1 MVKYLLLNYMNKRS
15 NYLKLLVILLPLQVL
30 AHDGQASL
38 EQYPTKDIVAYFKQA
53 QQEGLTGIAQ
63 KSKSVYARLATPGE
77 IIKTIIKGVGTELIS
92 PPAQEGDWVVE
103 NICPAT
109 GNEQYLV
116 EEAKFHQ
123 YYHDPVTVL
132 GKPNYLRF
140 IPTGKMMNYFIVPET
155 ESAFTFINS
164 WGKKQLLR
172 AGDIVIQP
180 VSQPQNFYRVPK
192 QSFLC
197 TYNIVVTAQK
207 TPKDLASN

>member
-92 PPAQEGDWVVE
+92 PPAQEGDWVVKIFVPQQAMS
-103 NICPAT
+103 NI
-109 GNEQYLV
+109 
-116 EEAKFHQ
+116 
-123 YYHDPVTVL
+123 
-132 GKPNYLRF
+132 
-140 IPTGKMMNYFIVPET
+140 
-155 ESAFTFINS
+155 
-164 WGKKQLLR
+164 
-172 AGDIVIQP
+172 
-180 VSQPQNFYRVPK
+180 
-192 QSFLC
+192 
-197 TYNIVVTAQK
+197 
-207 TPKDLASN
+207 